1 MSPRTLTWW
10 ARFAT
15 AAVVLLVST
24 FATNLPGQQPAQN
37 KPQLATAAAQ
47 TEDDDAFAEATEP
60 VVERVCVQC
69 HTVENFTKKR
79 RTAKEWN
86 DVVNAMQGRGAVAT
100 DAEFKNIKRYMTRYF
115 GLVQINVAPAEEIAA
130 VLGLSPKAAAA
141 VVDYR
146 NAHGKFTDLAS
157 LEQVEGIDKDKI
169 EEQPQAI
176 AFN

>member
-1 MSPRTLTWW
+1 MSPRTLRSC

-15 AAVVLLVST
+15 AAAVLLATT
-24 FATNLPGQQPAQN
+24 FAAKVPGQQAPQD
-37 KPQLATAAAQ
+37 KPQSTAASQAQ
-47 TEDDDAFAEATEP
+47 DDDAFAEATEP

-69 HTVENFTKKR
+69 HTVESFTKKR

-100 DAEFKNIKRYMTRYF
+100 DVEFRNIKRYMTRYF
-115 GLVQINVAPAEEIAA
+115 GLVRINVAPAEEIAA
-130 VLGLSPKAAAA
+130 VLGLSPKVAAA

-157 LEQVEGIDKDKI
+157 LERVEGIDKDKL
-169 EEQPQAI
+169 EEQPEAI